1 MLVSKICS
9 LPFFLQTLSCQN
21 RYFSNGNT
29 VAIDHTRRRFFIKNI
44 VVKCMKTDACHQ
56 AMSVYKE
63 QAAQKEEL
71 LNMDLL
77 TGNSGVT
84 TVRLGQ
90 FI

>member
-1 MLVSKICS
+1 
-9 LPFFLQTLSCQN
+9 
-21 RYFSNGNT
+21 
-29 VAIDHTRRRFFIKNI
+29 
-44 VVKCMKTDACHQ
+44 MKTDACHQ
-56 AMSVYKE
+56 AMSVYKG

>member
-1 MLVSKICS
+1 MLVSVHFHFFCKHCHVKI
-9 LPFFLQTLSCQN
+9 
-21 RYFSNGNT
+21 
-29 VAIDHTRRRFFIKNI
+29 HI

-56 AMSVYKE
+56 QCV
-63 QAAQKEEL
+63 QRTAQKEEL
-71 LNMDLL
+71 LDMDLL

>member
-1 MLVSKICS
+1 
-9 LPFFLQTLSCQN
+9 
-21 RYFSNGNT
+21 
-29 VAIDHTRRRFFIKNI
+29 
-44 VVKCMKTDACHQ
+44 MKTDACHQ
-56 AMSVYKE
+56 AMSVYKG

-84 TVRLGQ
+84 TVMRGQ